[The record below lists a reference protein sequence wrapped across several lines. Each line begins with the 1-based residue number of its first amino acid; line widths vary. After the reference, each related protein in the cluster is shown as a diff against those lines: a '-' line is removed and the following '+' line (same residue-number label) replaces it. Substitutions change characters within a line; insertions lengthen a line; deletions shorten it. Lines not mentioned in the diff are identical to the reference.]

1 MLVVAGHIDFDPATT
16 DRAREAC
23 AAMMAATHEEPG
35 NLAYVFS
42 FDASNPGRMQI
53 FECWE
58 SQEDLDAHFT
68 LPHMA
73 DFQSVVPELG
83 ITGMK
88 IDKYHVSS
96 VEPMRS

>member
-1 MLVVAGHIDFDPATT
+1 MLVVAGHIEFDPTATE
-16 DRAREAC
+16 RAREAC

-42 FDASNPGRMQI
+42 IDVADPGRMHI

-58 SQEDLDAHFT
+58 SQQDLDAHFT

-73 DFQSVVPELG
+73 AFQAVVPELG
-83 ITGMK
+83 VTGMK

-96 VEPMRS
+96 VEPMRA

>member
-1 MLVVAGHIDFDPATT
+1 MLVIAGSITFDPDKTELAKQ
-16 DRAREAC
+16 AC
-23 AAMMAATHEEPG
+23 ATMMAATHEEPG

-42 FDASNPGRMQI
+42 IDCSDPGTICI
-53 FECWE
+53 FEAWE

-73 DFQSVVPELG
+73 DFQAVVPELG
-83 ITGMK
+83 ITGMN

-96 VEPMRS
+96 VEPMRR